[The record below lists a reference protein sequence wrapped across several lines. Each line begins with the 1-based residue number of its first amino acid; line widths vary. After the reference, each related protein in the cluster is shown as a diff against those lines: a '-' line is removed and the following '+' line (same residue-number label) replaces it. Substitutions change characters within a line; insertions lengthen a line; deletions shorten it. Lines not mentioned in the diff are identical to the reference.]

1 MRYDIRNSNLIN
13 FDGVRK
19 MSEGF
24 EKKQLEIKIV
34 YYKSSSKYYDSVC
47 LQCECIL
54 RPSAVTIPFW
64 SGRFTEQNGRNVA
77 IDYPLL

>member
-1 MRYDIRNSNLIN
+1 M
-13 FDGVRK
+13 K
-19 MSEGF
+19 
-24 EKKQLEIKIV
+24 EKKISIIIPCYNE
-34 YYKSSSKYYDSVC
+34 
-47 LQCECIL
+47 ECIL